1 MFDTVL
7 YNVHC
12 RLCEKLPK
20 SVHTLSYINIFYK
33 CINVPIVHT
42 LPTPKRRPA
51 KMTGIEDHW
60 MYDGSPLNFCASG
73 SAMHRHYLQMIN
85 YCLTVL
91 TVCWKYEWT
100 FTKLHNR
107 RITWTQL
114 YRMYT
119 VCITERDICVL
130 CMTET
135 VSHTLISALSCWQNV
150 TPQGTCGTPFL
161 QNIFL
166 LRKFSIFSPC
176 SRNRQLNNVKVFI
189 LKFTCGI
196 ISQYLFELHDF
207 SSSRIV
213 FFNVF
218 EFERFLFIPPL
229 VVVGV
234 PNPAFAFLPL
244 EIVK

>member
-1 MFDTVL
+1 M
-7 YNVHC
+7 Y
-12 RLCEKLPK
+12 
-20 SVHTLSYINIFYK
+20 
-33 CINVPIVHT
+33 VPIVHT

-100 FTKLHNR
+100 FTKLRKR

-114 YRMYT
+114 YSMYT

-189 LKFTCGI
+189 LMWD
-196 ISQYLFELHDF
+196 YF
-207 SSSRIV
+207 SVFIWTPWSFLIQNSVLQCFWIWTLSFYSSTGSSWCC
-213 FFNVF
+213 
-218 EFERFLFIPPL
+218 IPC
-229 VVVGV
+229 
-234 PNPAFAFLPL
+234 
-244 EIVK
+244 K

>member
-1 MFDTVL
+1 MRNPSTFYTSMMFDTVL

-12 RLCEKLPK
+12 TLCEKLPK

-73 SAMHRHYLQMIN
+73 SAMHRHYLQLIN

-100 FTKLHNR
+100 FTKLCER

-114 YRMYT
+114 YSMYT
-119 VCITERDICVL
+119 VCITERNICVL

-150 TPQGTCGTPFL
+150 TPQGTCGTPFC
-161 QNIFL
+161 
-166 LRKFSIFSPC
+166 R
-176 SRNRQLNNVKVFI
+176 
-189 LKFTCGI
+189 
-196 ISQYLFELHDF
+196 IS
-207 SSSRIV
+207 
-213 FFNVF
+213 FF
-218 EFERFLFIPPL
+218 
-229 VVVGV
+229 
-234 PNPAFAFLPL
+234 
-244 EIVK
+244 